1 MATVI
6 TGPKRKRV
14 SVATIPKNVR
24 ELIRAGVRTLVE
36 WALKGLVSAVGQE
49 RRSAEHPAAHPA
61 PTPVPTPPPRP
72 VATASST
79 PSSSV
84 LYEDPPTLVLPRIPA
99 AERFPIVWDA
109 DPVGL
114 YVVQYERERALGM
127 TR

>member
-1 MATVI
+1 MVTVI
-6 TGPKRKRV
+6 SEQKRTRV
-14 SVATIPKNVR
+14 SVAANPKNVR

-36 WALKGLVSAVGQE
+36 WARKGLVSAVGQE

-61 PTPVPTPPPRP
+61 PTPVPTPPSRP
-72 VATASST
+72 VATAST
-79 PSSSV
+79 SV

-114 YVVQYERERALGM
+114 YIVEYERERALGT

>member
-1 MATVI
+1 MATV
-6 TGPKRKRV
+6 TTELKRMRV
-14 SVATIPKNVR
+14 SAATNPKNVR
-24 ELIRAGVRTLVE
+24 GLLRAGVRTLVE
-36 WALKGLVSAVGQE
+36 WVLKGLVSAAGQE
-49 RRSAEHPAAHPA
+49 RRSAEHPAAHPV

-72 VATASST
+72 VATAST
-79 PSSSV
+79 SV

-114 YVVQYERERALGM
+114 YVVEYERERALGM